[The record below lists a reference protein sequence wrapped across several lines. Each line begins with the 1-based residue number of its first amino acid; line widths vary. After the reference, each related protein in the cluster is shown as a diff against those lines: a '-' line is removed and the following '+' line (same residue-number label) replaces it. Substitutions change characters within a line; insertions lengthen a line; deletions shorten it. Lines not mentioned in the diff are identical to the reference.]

1 MSDRILHGLV
11 GVIAAACSTAAVA
24 AGAADAN
31 GAVEVSGLSVHDIAM
46 AVLGVAM
53 VLAVVRL
60 LRGPTLADRVIALD
74 LLAFFAVGVVALA
87 AVVSDRAELVMVAVV
102 VALLTFMGTA
112 AFALYLERKG
122 REDAD

>member
-1 MSDRILHGLV
+1 MSG
-11 GVIAAACSTAAVA
+11 AVLSVLATA
-24 AGAADAN
+24 AGATGVADAAAA
-31 GAVEVSGLSVHDIAM
+31 GDGPLTIHDVAM

-53 VLAVVRL
+53 ALAIVRL
-60 LRGPTLADRVIALD
+60 LRGPTLADRVVALD
-74 LLAFFAVGVVALA
+74 LLAFFAAGVVAIA
-87 AVVSDRAELVMVAVV
+87 AIISDRAELVMVAVV